1 MTHATFDAAWMPAC
15 IEAEQ
20 QVLGALLLNNGLLAA
35 VSPHLSTEDFGEEI
49 HARIFDVSARLI
61 GESQPA
67 TPATLAPHLG
77 SHVLAE
83 GVTIPGYLA
92 RLCAN
97 VAAPYHVV
105 GQARFIRA
113 VAGRRSIVHVA
124 EGAIRQACEMVAG
137 EDPAS
142 IAAAAIG
149 ELQQVAASSGVDTAQ
164 HVGDLA
170 DGLLQV
176 VHGVRSGE
184 VVHMPIS
191 TGYADLDRAMNGYDP
206 GTLVVAAGR
215 PGMGKTALM
224 NSSAVR
230 CASAAG
236 VGVLEFPLEVGA
248 QQLTSRHLADLA
260 FFGDGRSAEF
270 RNIGPRAGELTEAQV
285 EHVRSARDRL
295 RALPIVIDGRARVT
309 VAQVGAKV
317 AQTKRAMAAQGVKL
331 GVVFI
336 DHLDFVQASD
346 RYRGNRTQE
355 IGEICLGLKAL
366 ARAEGLCV
374 VLLCQ
379 LNRDVDKRPE
389 GDRRPTLA
397 DLRNSGDI
405 EQVADVVM
413 FLYRAEYYLARSPDY
428 LAGEPDALARLDAA
442 RGKLELVLGKVR
454 AGPTPTVHLYCAPA
468 ASSISASV
476 RGGAA

>member
-1 MTHATFDAAWMPAC
+1 MTRETFDGGPVPVC

-20 QVLGALLLNNGLLAA
+20 QLLGALLRSNEILAA
-35 VSPHLSTEDFGEEI
+35 VSPFVGLEDFGEPL
-49 HARIFDVSARLI
+49 HTRIFDVASRLI
-61 GESQPA
+61 GEGQPA
-67 TPATLAPHLG
+67 TPATIGPHLG
-77 SHVLAE
+77 DHPVSS
-83 GVTIPGYLA
+83 GVTTSNYLA
-92 RLCAN
+92 RLCASVMAPSLASGQAKFIRS
-97 VAAPYHVV
+97 VAARRALMLA
-105 GQARFIRA
+105 ARGLEERA
-113 VAGRRSIVHVA
+113 AAMI
-124 EGAIRQACEMVAG
+124 AG
-137 EDPAS
+137 EDPAT
-142 IAAAAIG
+142 IAAEAIG
-149 ELQQVAASSGVDTAQ
+149 ELQLVAASSGVDTAQ
-164 HVGDLA
+164 HAGDLA
-170 DGLLQV
+170 DGLFKV
-176 VHGVRSGE
+176 VEGVRSGNL
-184 VVHMPIS
+184 VHSIVS
-191 TGYADLDRAMNGYDP
+191 TGYRDLDRAMNGYDP

-215 PGMGKTALM
+215 PGMGKTAFM

-230 CASAAG
+230 CADKAD

-270 RNIGPRAGELTEAQV
+270 RNIGPRAGELTEMQL

-309 VAQVGAKV
+309 VAQIGAKV
-317 AQTKRAMAAQGVKL
+317 VQTKRAMAAKGVAL
-331 GVVFI
+331 GVVFV

-366 ARAEGLCV
+366 ARAESLCV

-389 GDRRPTLA
+389 HERRPTLA

-405 EQVADVVM
+405 EQVADVVL
-413 FLYRAEYYLARSPDY
+413 FLYRPEYYLARSPDY
-428 LAGEPDALARLDAA
+428 LAGEPEALAKLDAA

-468 ASSISASV
+468 ASSISSAV
-476 RGGAA
+476 RGGLA